1 MGNVIE
7 MNNDSQKNKRD
18 EILQMMN
25 DTSLCPILEEAQ
37 IGVANYT
44 LLPLSRLATLGIAF
58 QPLATAVQA
67 AVHGAGGSGLY
78 YVNTGGKTMFQMKGS
93 SDFIGSLKTPNGAV
107 GGGQAKIT
115 PLACDPTMLFMA
127 ATLANIDKKLDSI
140 KEKQQEMMDFLVQ
153 KEKAE
158 LKGNLT
164 FLCDVFNNYKYNW
177 DNELYKSSNHTM
189 VLTTKKEA
197 EAKIAFHRE
206 RIIGKVNKK
215 SIIHNDQ
222 LVNKQLTEVQDQFKD
237 YYLALYILAFSSF
250 LDVLLLENY
259 DKEYLSGISSKLDK
273 YCLEYRELYAKCY
286 DEIADYSSSSVET
299 SVLKGLSMAAKAVGG
314 FVEKIPVVGDA
325 QIDETLIAVG
335 NQLDDMGTEKV
346 SKQMQKLVEEQIDS
360 VKAFIENIDT
370 INELYNNPMQV
381 LVDKDNLYIAT
392 VA

>member
-37 IGVANYT
+37 NGIANYT
-44 LLPLSRLATLGIAF
+44 QLPLSRLATLGIAF

-78 YVNTGGKTMFQMKGS
+78 HVDTGGKTMFQMKGS

-107 GGGQAKIT
+107 GGGQARMT
-115 PLACDPTMLFMA
+115 PLAFDPTMLFMA
-127 ATLANIDKKLDSI
+127 ATLANIDKKLDRI
-140 KEKQQEMMDFLVQ
+140 KEQQQEMMDFLVQ

-197 EAKIAFHRE
+197 ETKIAFHRE

-222 LVNKQLTEVQDQFKD
+222 LVNKQLTEVRDQFKD

-286 DEIADYSSSSVET
+286 DEIADYSSS
-299 SVLKGLSMAAKAVGG
+299 
-314 FVEKIPVVGDA
+314 
-325 QIDETLIAVG
+325 
-335 NQLDDMGTEKV
+335 
-346 SKQMQKLVEEQIDS
+346 
-360 VKAFIENIDT
+360 
-370 INELYNNPMQV
+370 
-381 LVDKDNLYIAT
+381 
-392 VA
+392 

>member
-1 MGNVIE
+1 
-7 MNNDSQKNKRD
+7 
-18 EILQMMN
+18 
-25 DTSLCPILEEAQ
+25 
-37 IGVANYT
+37 
-44 LLPLSRLATLGIAF
+44 
-58 QPLATAVQA
+58 
-67 AVHGAGGSGLY
+67 
-78 YVNTGGKTMFQMKGS
+78 MFQMKGS

-127 ATLANIDKKLDSI
+127 AALANIDKKLDSI

-197 EAKIAFHRE
+197 ETKIAFHRE

-222 LVNKQLTEVQDQFKD
+222 LVNKQLTEVRDQFKD
-237 YYLALYILAFSSF
+237 YYLALYLLAFSSF

-273 YCLEYRELYAKCY
+273 YCLEYRELY
-286 DEIADYSSSSVET
+286 
-299 SVLKGLSMAAKAVGG
+299 
-314 FVEKIPVVGDA
+314 
-325 QIDETLIAVG
+325 
-335 NQLDDMGTEKV
+335 
-346 SKQMQKLVEEQIDS
+346 
-360 VKAFIENIDT
+360 
-370 INELYNNPMQV
+370 
-381 LVDKDNLYIAT
+381 
-392 VA
+392 